1 MKEITPTEL
10 KTKLDANEDVQLID
24 VREPYEAEAC
34 SIGGELIPMGDV
46 MGNLDKIRKEG
57 TVVVHCK
64 SGGRSGAIIN
74 ALERQ
79 GYSNLIN
86 LKGGIFAW
94 VDEVDPSLE
103 KY

>member
-10 KTKLDANEDVQLID
+10 KAKLDANEDLQLID
-24 VREPYEAEAC
+24 VREQYEADIC
-34 SIGGELIPMGDV
+34 SIGGDLIPMGEMMTD
-46 MGNLDKIRKEG
+46 LDKVRKEG

-64 SGGRSGAIIN
+64 TGGRSGAVIS
-74 ALERQ
+74 ALEGQ

-94 VDEVDPSLE
+94 IDEVDPTLE